1 MVHDSVSEFDIDAW
15 RAKQQAEVLKPS
27 VSLADMTEIYL
38 CNIMAKVV
46 GHRNHCM

>member
-15 RAKQQAEVLKPS
+15 RAKQQAEVLNPS
-27 VSLADMTEIYL
+27 VSLSIVTELYV

-46 GHRNHCM
+46 GHRDH